1 MGQTNIAVGR
11 VQDCANKAH
20 ELWMLS
26 PKPHGR
32 SPCLPSSGVVRQ
44 SRDRFRRVASM
55 VDDVGD
61 CQKSLESALLDRRE
75 SDFRHEETG

>member
-1 MGQTNIAVGR
+1 
-11 VQDCANKAH
+11 
-20 ELWMLS
+20 MLG

-44 SRDRFRRVASM
+44 SRDGFRHVASL

-61 CQKSLESALLDRRE
+61 CQKSLESVLSDRRE
-75 SDFRHEETG
+75 SDFRHEETGECFAAGERFSIAKRALNL